1 MATGTVKFFNESKG
15 FGFITSEDSSAN
27 IFFHVTDLGSSISSN
42 ALKEGDKV
50 SYELS
55 KNIKGVESA
64 VNIQAL

>member
-15 FGFITSEDSSAN
+15 FGFITSDDSSAN
-27 IFFHVTDLGSSISSN
+27 ILFHETDLESSTTPN

-50 SYELS
+50 SYKLS

-64 VNIQAL
+64 VNIKAL

>member
-1 MATGTVKFFNESKG
+1 MATGTVKFFYESKG

-27 IFFHVTDLGSSISSN
+27 IFFHVTDLGSSTSSN

-50 SYELS
+50 SYEL
-55 KNIKGVESA
+55 KNIKGVDSA